1 MTLIVWAQC
10 SSFFQAVLGTI
21 MHALSLCLSQSI
33 QSVSDSSAHGCNG
46 KFILDDIHRA
56 SRGSFE

>member
-10 SSFFQAVLGTI
+10 SSFFLAVLGTI
-21 MHALSLCLSQSI
+21 MHDLSLCLSQSI

-46 KFILDDIHRA
+46 KFRV
-56 SRGSFE
+56 